1 MSDPPGGSAPN
12 DPLPPIDPLPGPAP
26 ADAGA
31 GRPRLASHAR
41 LTFDEARQK
50 YVLLTPE
57 AVSVLNDTGAAV
69 LRLCDGQRTL
79 AEIMAE
85 LRGRYNHVP
94 EHEVERFLGLLAA
107 RRSVEISHG

>member
-1 MSDPPGGSAPN
+1 MSDPPPGPGPMN
-12 DPLPPIDPLPGPAP
+12 DPLPEPVPA
-26 ADAGA
+26 AVGTA
-31 GRPRLASHAR
+31 RPRLASHTR

-57 AVSVLNDTGAAV
+57 TVSVLNGTGAAV

-85 LRGRYNHVP
+85 LRGRYDSVP
-94 EHEVERFLGLLAA
+94 EHEVGRFLGLLAA
-107 RRSVEISHG
+107 HRCVEISNG